1 MKTMYTLEEASII
14 ADGVLGAIRPL
25 VERAEVAGSIRR
37 RRKMVHDIDIVLIP
51 MKSDIPGTPFRFD
64 VDFFPTGIL
73 RAIETNLE
81 DVEVVKKGPVL
92 SQVRVKGIQVDLYC
106 SNEEEWGMHLLRWTG
121 SQQHNIKLCVRAEE
135 LGYRLRVSRGLVY
148 NGKVIASK
156 TEQEI
161 FDALEMEY
169 IEPWERE

>member
-1 MKTMYTLEEASII
+1 M
-14 ADGVLGAIRPL
+14 
-25 VERAEVAGSIRR
+25 
-37 RRKMVHDIDIVLIP
+37 
-51 MKSDIPGTPFRFD
+51 
-64 VDFFPTGIL
+64 
-73 RAIETNLE
+73 
-81 DVEVVKKGPVL
+81 
-92 SQVRVKGIQVDLYC
+92 
-106 SNEEEWGMHLLRWTG
+106 
-121 SQQHNIKLCVRAEE
+121 RAEE